1 MITDRD
7 LDVRTT
13 TLLGEYVSRKAWLHT
28 DAVDAFRNAT
38 RAALEVDRESLKLL
52 EMCRETQIVS
62 ESLDAHITTL
72 RKRLGL
78 NT

>member
-13 TLLGEYVSRKAWLHT
+13 TLLGEYVSRRVWLHT
-28 DAVDAFRNAT
+28 DGTEAFRNAT
-38 RAALEVDRESLKLL
+38 RAALEVDRESLRLL
-52 EMCRETQIVS
+52 EAYTVPTNEIKT
-62 ESLDAHITTL
+62 HIATL

-78 NT
+78 TP